1 MWADKRAEALYSFRM
16 QLELPALKL
25 LLDDPE
31 RLAELRYDIK
41 QLDSYKRMLGNA
53 IRELKI
59 DLDEVVL
66 KASRPDWDSE
76 DDEKEEK
83 NAAMPPAPPTHDPKI
98 SESSE
103 SSSDIEPNSAML
115 RAKRLAHF
123 AKTHT
128 ES

>member
-1 MWADKRAEALYSFRM
+1 MDAMWADKRAEALYSFRM

-41 QLDSYKRMLGNA
+41 QLDSYKRTLGNA
-53 IRELKI
+53 LREQKI
-59 DLDEVVL
+59 DLDEAVL

-76 DDEKEEK
+76 DDEK
-83 NAAMPPAPPTHDPKI
+83 NAAMPPAPPETHDDPP
-98 SESSE
+98 
-103 SSSDIEPNSAML
+103 DIEPNPTML

-123 AKTHT
+123 AKKHT

>member
-31 RLAELRYDIK
+31 RLAELRYDIQ

-53 IRELKI
+53 LREQKI
-59 DLDEVVL
+59 DLDEAVL

-76 DDEKEEK
+76 DDEKENPPETHDLK
-83 NAAMPPAPPTHDPKI
+83 GPPA
-98 SESSE
+98 SSE

-123 AKTHT
+123 SKKTH
-128 ES
+128 